1 MSTVGVSKSR
11 KQQHQLGNIH
21 IKQNRSRIH
30 FSQTA
35 VSNQARSE
43 YDIENDK
50 TLGYFA
56 FTSMCVSPPTPHFS
70 TTKT

>member
-21 IKQNRSRIH
+21 IKQNSSRIH

-35 VSNQARSE
+35 VSNQTCSE
-43 YDIENDK
+43 YEIENDK

-56 FTSMCVSPPTPHFS
+56 
-70 TTKT
+70 